1 MKRKAISQFVFGG
14 ILLVLFVLF
23 TWSLTFMDV
32 QPIGP
37 KGSSVAYASINTVVH
52 NLFGVNMTLYSITDW
67 AGVVAIFVAIGFA
80 ILGMAQW
87 IKRKHICKV
96 DRSILALGVF
106 YILVFGTYVFFEL
119 HVINR
124 RPVLINGIL
133 EASYPSSTT
142 MLAMCVLPT
151 AMMQFHQLI
160 RNQRVRKTVNF
171 LCGLFTAFMVIGRL
185 ISGVHW
191 FTDIFGGL
199 LFSIAMVMLYCSV
212 NNLLMKQRE

>member
-37 KGSSVAYASINTVVH
+37 NSSSVAYASINTVVH

-151 AMMQFHQLI
+151 AMLQFHRLI

-185 ISGVHW
+185 ICGVHW

-199 LFSIAMVMLYCSV
+199 LFSIAMVVLYCSV